1 MAYNYDHENFNT
13 SDDVLESGVNIKVV
27 GVGGAGTNAVNRMM
41 EAGLKGVDFIA
52 INTDSTAPI
61 FQVAHIG
68 ITGDLYKIVPDLI
81 DRIKQSG
88 TEVNL

>member
-1 MAYNYDHENFNT
+1 MSNFEFDAGEL
-13 SDDVLESGVNIKVV
+13 SVVNIKVV
-27 GVGGAGTNAVNRMM
+27 GVGGGGNNAVNRMI
-41 EAGLKGVDFIA
+41 ESNVKGVTFIA